1 MNLYLNFFGLIILLI
16 TIFILLIFGVT
27 LCISFIYKKQFPK
40 KLLIASITS
49 SIVFLGL
56 FVYTNYFFTWDNLE
70 GEFYKGPVNSPT
82 EKYTANA
89 YFINY
94 GGAAGGVDL
103 WVEVTYNNDNDKSET
118 VYYSD
123 AKSDFSME
131 WKNENTLYIKN
142 DDPEYPN
149 SNRSIELEVGK
160 EIYHESGL
168 ACRSWL
174 MKDEYETCYQYK

>member
-1 MNLYLNFFGLIILLI
+1 MEFYLNLYGFLTFLIALLI
-16 TIFILLIFGVT
+16 VFTFLVT

-40 KLLIASITS
+40 KLLITS
-49 SIVFLGL
+49 LTSTIVFLGI
-56 FVYTNYFFTWDNLE
+56 FVYTNYFFSFDNLE

-94 GGAAGGVDL
+94 GGAAGGVNL
-103 WVEVTYNNDNDKSET
+103 RVEITYNKENDTSKT
-118 VYYSD
+118 IYYSD

-142 DDPEYPN
+142 EDPEYPN

-160 EIYHESGL
+160 EIYHDSGL
-168 ACRSWL
+168 ACQSWL
-174 MKDEYETCYQYK
+174 MKDEYETCYQNK

>member
-1 MNLYLNFFGLIILLI
+1 MEFYFNFYGYLTFLIAILLFF
-16 TIFILLIFGVT
+16 IFLIS

-40 KLLIASITS
+40 KLLIASLTS
-49 SIVFLGL
+49 TFLFLGI
-56 FVYTNYFFTWDNLE
+56 FVYTNYLFSFDNLE
-70 GEFYKGPVNSPT
+70 GEFYKGPVNSPN

-94 GGAAGGVDL
+94 GGAAGGVNVR
-103 WVEVTYNNDNDKSET
+103 VEVTDNNKNDKSKT

-131 WKNENTLYIKN
+131 WKSENTLYIKN

-149 SNRSIELEVGK
+149 SNRSIELEIGK
-160 EIYHESGL
+160 EIYHDSGL
-168 ACRSWL
+168 ACQSWL
-174 MKDEYETCYQYK
+174 MKDEYETCYQNK